1 MKKAMSRIVKVMRGI
16 SMIAITALV
25 AINGYEIFCRFFLKI
40 SNYWIQDYS
49 SLLMVWFVFPGMV
62 VVVWEKKDI
71 LIDLLPKAL
80 SIQKQR
86 ILNMVVHGIVIIF
99 SAGMVVST
107 LSYLRK
113 TFAIKSITA
122 RIPMPFF
129 SFGTL
134 IGFMIFLGI
143 YIIDLWEIIKNKDTT
158 GELGGRDV

>member
-1 MKKAMSRIVKVMRGI
+1 MKKAMSKIVGIMRGI
-16 SMIAITALV
+16 SMVAITALV
-25 AINGYEIFCRFFLKI
+25 AINGFEIFCRFFLKL

-80 SIQKQR
+80 PIPKQR

-99 SAGMVVST
+99 TAGMVVST
-107 LSYLRK
+107 LSYMSK
-113 TFAIKSITA
+113 TFTIKSITA

-134 IGFMIFLGI
+134 IGFMIFLII
-143 YIIDLWEIIKNKDTT
+143 YIIDLWELLQNKETT